1 MKRVVTMLAVSLL
14 CLIGLAACSSQ
25 YIISTKDGRMLST
38 EGKPRLDETTGM
50 YYYDDQEG
58 RETMI
63 KKDDVVQIMER

>member
-1 MKRVVTMLAVSLL
+1 MKRVITLLAVSLL
-14 CLIGLAACSSQ
+14 CITGLVACSSQ
-25 YIISTKDGRMLST
+25 YIISTKDGRMLTT
-38 EGKPRLDETTGM
+38 EGKPRLDDKTGM